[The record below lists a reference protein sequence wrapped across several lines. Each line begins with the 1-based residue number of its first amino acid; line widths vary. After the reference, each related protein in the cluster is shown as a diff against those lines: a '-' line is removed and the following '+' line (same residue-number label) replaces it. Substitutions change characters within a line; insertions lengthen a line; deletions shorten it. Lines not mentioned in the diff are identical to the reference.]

1 MSKTLLF
8 LDLATKFGWCE
19 GEPGGKPI
27 FGSERFAPEGSG
39 SGAVFGGA
47 FKWTFTRCQAFRPKT
62 IVVEAALDPR
72 HLGSKTT
79 RDTAMRLIGLPAC
92 IEGAA
97 YLCGVYDVREARA
110 DDIRYFLLGQKVK
123 KAEAKRLVIGKLRD
137 LGYDV
142 SDPDAA
148 DALAGW
154 LYACSLIAP
163 ETSAGTTPLFKNG
176 LPQAKDS
183 PAPAAGPDGA
193 WVKNVPADDKWGG
206 F

>member
-1 MSKTLLF
+1 MSNSILF

-47 FKWTFTRCQAFRPKT
+47 FKWTFNRCQAFRPRR
-62 IVVEAALDPR
+62 IVFEAPLDPR
-72 HLGSKTT
+72 HLGPKTT
-79 RDTAMRLIGLPAC
+79 RDTALRLIGLPAC
-92 IEGAA
+92 VEGAA
-97 YLCGVYDVREARA
+97 YLCGVWDVSEARA
-110 DDIRYFLLGQKVK
+110 DDIRYFLLAKKVK
-123 KAEAKRLVIGKLRD
+123 KAEAKGLVIRKLRE

-154 LYACSLIAP
+154 LYACSLFAP
-163 ETSAGTTPLFKNG
+163 QTAAATTPLFKNG
-176 LPQAKDS
+176 LPQATDS
-183 PAPAAGPDGA
+183 PAPKAGPDGG
-193 WVKNVPADDKWGG
+193 WVKTTPRDDKWGG